1 VRLTSLGERWNDAQL
16 HTPHKF
22 SEEEEMNDATLFR
35 IVEALIDEC
44 PQTLFSEQLADVLK
58 VNREVLDA

>member
-1 VRLTSLGERWNDAQL
+1 MGGTTAGSTHHTSFLKEEVMDDA
-16 HTPHKF
+16 
-22 SEEEEMNDATLFR
+22 ALFR

-44 PQTLFSEQLADVLK
+44 PETLFSEQLADVLE

>member
-1 VRLTSLGERWNDAQL
+1 MDTRTAQTFL
-16 HTPHKF
+16 K
-22 SEEEEMNDATLFR
+22 EEVMDDATLFR

-44 PQTLFSEQLADVLK
+44 PETLFSEQLADVLK

>member
-1 VRLTSLGERWNDAQL
+1 MERRSR

-44 PQTLFSEQLADVLK
+44 PETLFSEQLADVLK

>member
-1 VRLTSLGERWNDAQL
+1 MRRVRREAQ
-16 HTPHKF
+16 TVQPPPG

-44 PQTLFSEQLADVLK
+44 PETLFSEQLADVLK